1 MSQIG
6 VPAGGFTQRLA
17 RFALEHSLGGM
28 PSPIKDVSINMMINA
43 AAAALAGAGQPESLT
58 ITQFVQE
65 MGGNGKCTVIGMG
78 LRTSPVNAALANG
91 AMVHLLD
98 FDDEI
103 PGLDIHPGSVIFP
116 VVMALAEM
124 NGDTGRDV
132 LNAFAVG
139 GEIAGK
145 LGRMLGPPDSPG
157 RVASVDGIAGAVG
170 AAAAAGR
177 LLGLYQDQMESALG
191 LACDGA
197 GGNQAGFASPS
208 RALWNG
214 RAAMS
219 GMSAALLAEKGF
231 IGPRQAIEGPGGL
244 LDCFSTGSAVD
255 QDEAL
260 FRLANPYDVLQP
272 GIILKA
278 YPCHSASHSAIEA
291 TLQLVQ
297 QYQFQPN
304 QVESV
309 KVEAPAAWLQAMPF
323 SNPVDGWEARSSLN
337 YVVASTLLYGQPL
350 LEQFTDAA
358 VQDSAVRE
366 MLDRVTV
373 ALMESD
379 RQSRQDSGRLASLGC
394 NVSLWLGGG
403 QEISH
408 RVEFARGFPELPLE
422 PDELDAKFLY
432 CSRYILPPDHIDG
445 AIGQFRNLED
455 VDDVTGLASILGG

>member
-28 PSPIKDVSINMMINA
+28 PSPIKVVSINMMINA

-58 ITQFVQE
+58 ITRFVQE

-103 PGLDIHPGSVIFP
+103 PGLDIHPSSFIFP

-139 GEIAGK
+139 CEITGK
-145 LGRMLGPPDSPG
+145 LRRMLGSPDSPG

-177 LLGLYQDQMESALG
+177 LLGLDQDQMESALG

-197 GGNQAGFASPS
+197 GGIQAGFASPS
-208 RALWNG
+208 RAWGNG
-214 RAAMS
+214 RGAMG

-244 LDCFSTGSAVD
+244 LACFSTGSAVD
-255 QDEAL
+255 HDEAL
-260 FRLANPYDVLQP
+260 SRLANPYDVLQP

-297 QYQFQPN
+297 QYRFQPN
-304 QVESV
+304 QVELV
-309 KVEAPAAWLQAMPF
+309 RVEAPAGSLRALPF
-323 SNPVDGWEARSSLN
+323 SHPVDGWEARSSLN
-337 YVVASTLLYGQPL
+337 YVLASTLLYGQPL

-358 VQDSAVRE
+358 VQDPAVRE

-373 ALMESD
+373 AEMESGE
-379 RQSRQDSGRLASLGC
+379 DSGMYSSLGC
-394 NVSLWLGGG
+394 TVSLALKGGR
-403 QEISH
+403 EINH

-422 PDELDAKFLY
+422 PDEVDAKFLY

>member
-1 MSQIG
+1 
-6 VPAGGFTQRLA
+6 V
-17 RFALEHSLGGM
+17 
-28 PSPIKDVSINMMINA
+28 
-43 AAAALAGAGQPESLT
+43 
-58 ITQFVQE
+58 
-65 MGGNGKCTVIGMG
+65 
-78 LRTSPVNAALANG
+78 
-91 AMVHLLD
+91 LLD
-98 FDDEI
+98 TAD
-103 PGLDIHPGSVIFP
+103 GL
-116 VVMALAEM
+116 
-124 NGDTGRDV
+124 
-132 LNAFAVG
+132 
-139 GEIAGK
+139 K
-145 LGRMLGPPDSPG
+145 LE
-157 RVASVDGIAGAVG
+157 A
-170 AAAAAGR
+170 R
-177 LLGLYQDQMESALG
+177 L
-191 LACDGA
+191 
-197 GGNQAGFASPS
+197 QAG
-208 RALWNG
+208 L
-214 RAAMS
+214 
-219 GMSAALLAEKGF
+219 
-231 IGPRQAIEGPGGL
+231 IG
-244 LDCFSTGSAVD
+244 S
-255 QDEAL
+255 
-260 FRLANPYDVLQP
+260 
-272 GIILKA
+272 
-278 YPCHSASHSAIEA
+278 
-291 TLQLVQ
+291 
-297 QYQFQPN
+297 PN

-455 VDDVTGLASILGG
+455 VEDVTGLASILGG

>member
-6 VPAGGFTQRLA
+6 VPAGVFTQRLA

-139 GEIAGK
+139 CEITGK
-145 LGRMLGPPDSPG
+145 LRRMLGPPDSPG
-157 RVASVDGIAGAVG
+157 WVASVDGIAGAVG

-177 LLGLYQDQMESALG
+177 LLGLDQDQMESALG

-231 IGPRQAIEGPGGL
+231 IGPRQAIERPGGL

-408 RVEFARGFPELPLE
+408 RVEFARGFPEFPLE